1 MIQPIDCH
9 PVFCPYLGGMIKELL
24 DLTMP
29 RECLICGQRLGAAED
44 HLCIWCAEDLP
55 LTYYWEQP
63 HNLMADQ
70 FNALLEKHRPDGVR
84 MDYVYAAAL
93 LYYHHGNPYRKIPQA
108 LKYRYNIRAGR
119 YFSALLGRL
128 MADTAHF
135 ASVDLVIPVP
145 LHWMRRWKRGYN
157 QAEVIA
163 AELARSLDARLRT
176 DILVRQRHTGT
187 QTKLDAE
194 ERMKNVQGVF
204 RIRKTL
210 DTSHILL
217 VDDTFTT
224 GATLA
229 TCYEVVREAFGP
241 LVRIS
246 IATLSVVDA

>member
-1 MIQPIDCH
+1 
-9 PVFCPYLGGMIKELL
+9 MIKELL

-29 RECLICGQRLGAAED
+29 RECLVCGQRLGVAED

-119 YFSALLGRL
+119 YFSALLGRY
-128 MADTAHF
+128 MAETAHF

-176 DILVRQRHTGT
+176 DILVRQRRTGT

-246 IATLSVVDA
+246 VATLSVVDS

>member
-1 MIQPIDCH
+1 
-9 PVFCPYLGGMIKELL
+9 
-24 DLTMP
+24 
-29 RECLICGQRLGAAED
+29 
-44 HLCIWCAEDLP
+44 
-55 LTYYWEQP
+55 
-63 HNLMADQ
+63 
-70 FNALLEKHRPDGVR
+70 

-108 LKYRYNIRAGR
+108 LKYHYNIRAGR

-128 MADTAHF
+128 MADTTHF

-176 DILVRQRHTGT
+176 DILVRQRRTGT
-187 QTKLDAE
+187 QTRLDAE

>member
-1 MIQPIDCH
+1 
-9 PVFCPYLGGMIKELL
+9 MIKELL

-29 RECLICGQRLGAAED
+29 RECLVCGQRLGAAED

-145 LHWMRRWKRGYN
+145 LHW
-157 QAEVIA
+157 IA
-163 AELARSLDARLRT
+163 
-176 DILVRQRHTGT
+176 T

-246 IATLSVVDA
+246 IATLSVVDS

>member
-1 MIQPIDCH
+1 
-9 PVFCPYLGGMIKELL
+9 MIKELL

-29 RECLICGQRLGAAED
+29 RECLVCGQQLGSAED

-63 HNLMADQ
+63 HNPMADQ
-70 FNALLEKHRPDGVR
+70 FNALLEKLRPDGQP
-84 MDYVYAAAL
+84 MDYAYAAAL

-108 LKYRYNIRAGR
+108 LKYHYNIRAGR
-119 YFSALLGRL
+119 YFSALLGRY

-145 LHWMRRWKRGYN
+145 LHWRRKWRRGYN

-163 AELARSLDARLRT
+163 RELAWALDARLRT
-176 DILVRQRHTGT
+176 DILVRRRRTGT
-187 QTKLDAE
+187 QTRLDAE
-194 ERMKNVQGVF
+194 SRMKNVQGVF
-204 RIRKTL
+204 RVRKTL
-210 DTSHILL
+210 DTNHILL

-229 TCYEVVREAFGP
+229 TCYQAVRDAFGP

-246 IATLSVVDA
+246 VATLSVVNS